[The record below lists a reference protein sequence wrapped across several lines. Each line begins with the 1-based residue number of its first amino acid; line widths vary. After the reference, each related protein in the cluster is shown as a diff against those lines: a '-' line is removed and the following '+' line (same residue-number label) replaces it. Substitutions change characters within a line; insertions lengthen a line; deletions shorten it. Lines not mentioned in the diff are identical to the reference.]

1 MTHLD
6 WSGCLNARDLGGLP
20 TRYGATTRA
29 GAVIRTDSLH
39 RLDPDGR
46 EAFDELGAGLV
57 LDLRSDWEIHEPHP
71 LDGDPAYRRIPWIDT
86 ARESERV
93 RADERG
99 MADLYRGSLERN
111 QGQIVRALRAVADAP
126 ADAAVVVHCH
136 AGKDRTGL
144 LIALLLDLVG
154 VPRDVIA
161 ADYAISEERLGVL
174 AALENHPGTEEER
187 AAAAVLAR
195 TLPETI
201 LDSLEHVDSQYGG
214 VRGYLAACGLTAGEI
229 HRLATRLV
237 EVPIEALVFDFDGLL
252 MDTES
257 TSVQSWRAEW
267 AYHGL
272 ELDLENFWPGHGG
285 DTSEIRYGRLAA
297 AVGAG
302 FDREASHARRMAHR
316 ARLHADMDFRPG
328 IRDWLGAA
336 RELGL
341 QVAIAS
347 SSPSP
352 WVRGHLERVGA
363 IDLFDQIVTG
373 DEVSTHKPDPAI
385 YELALRRLGV
395 RGAEAIAVEDTA
407 HGVAAAQL
415 AGMFAVA
422 IPNPY
427 VAPAAVAAAD
437 LVLGSADQ
445 LLLSELLL
453 SAASKGS
460 TSVTE

>member
-1 MTHLD
+1 M
-6 WSGCLNARDLGGLP
+6 WSRCLNVRDLGNLP
-20 TRYGATTRA
+20 TTYGVQTRA
-29 GAVIRTDSLH
+29 GAVYRADT
-39 RLDPDGR
+39 LDNLDDAGR
-46 EAFDELGAGLV
+46 SALDAVGAGLV
-57 LDLRSDWEIHEPHP
+57 LDLRSDRELTQPHP
-71 LDGDPAYRRIPWIDT
+71 LDGTPAYRRIPWIDP
-86 ARESERV
+86 V
-93 RADERG
+93 ADESREPAAEPRLVDVYSNG
-99 MADLYRGSLERN
+99 LSRN
-111 QGQIVRALRAVADAP
+111 SAHIGKIFRAIADAP
-126 ADAAVVVHCH
+126 ADRPVVVHCQ
-136 AGKDRTGL
+136 AGKDRTGQL
-144 LIALLLDLVG
+144 AALLLELAG
-154 VPRDVIA
+154 VPREVIA
-161 ADYAISEERLGVL
+161 EDYAISEVLLGLQDGPERS
-174 AALENHPGTEEER
+174 
-187 AAAAVLAR
+187 R
-195 TLPETI
+195 TKPETI
-201 LDSLEHVDSQYGG
+201 LGSLDHLDSCLGGIRAYLLGLGLSQ
-214 VRGYLAACGLTAGEI
+214 LQI

-237 EVPIEALVFDFDGLL
+237 PVGVRAVVFDFDGLL

-272 ELDLENFWPGHGG
+272 ELDLDDFWPGHGG
-285 DTSEIRYGRLAA
+285 DTSETRYARLGA

-302 FDREASHARRMAHR
+302 FDQEASHARRMAHR
-316 ARLHADMDFRPG
+316 ARLHADLDFRPG
-328 IRDWLGAA
+328 ILDWVTTA

-347 SSPSP
+347 SSASP

-363 IDLFDQIVTG
+363 IDLFDHIVTG

-395 RGAEAIAVEDTA
+395 PGEEAVAVEDTA
-407 HGVAAAQL
+407 HGVAAAQT

-453 SAASKGS
+453 STASKGS
-460 TSVTE
+460 TPVTE